1 MRTYEEIMEKI
12 AELHAEA
19 EKIEVDTD
27 NYDEAVKN
35 LERKKRKLDMA
46 KALLWV
52 VAQIKLNL

>member
-12 AELHAEA
+12 TQLHEEA

-35 LERKKRKLDMA
+35 LERKNRKIDMA

>member
-1 MRTYEEIMEKI
+1 MEKI
-12 AELHAEA
+12 TQLHEEA

-27 NYDEAVKN
+27 KYDEAVKN
-35 LERKKRKLDMA
+35 LERKNRNLDMA

>member
-12 AELHAEA
+12 TQLHEEA

-27 NYDEAVKN
+27 KYDEAVKN
-35 LERKKRKLDMA
+35 LERKNRNLDMA

>member
-12 AELHAEA
+12 TQLHEEA
-19 EKIEVDTD
+19 GKIEVDTD

-35 LERKKRKLDMA
+35 LERKNRKLDMA

>member
-12 AELHAEA
+12 TQLHEEA

-35 LERKKRKLDMA
+35 LERKNRKLDMA

>member
-1 MRTYEEIMEKI
+1 MRTYEENMEKI
-12 AELHAEA
+12 TQLHEEA

-35 LERKKRKLDMA
+35 LERKNRKLDMA

>member
-35 LERKKRKLDMA
+35 LERKNRKLDMA

>member
-12 AELHAEA
+12 TELHAEA

-35 LERKKRKLDMA
+35 LERKNRKLDMA